1 MNIVG
6 HSLGGWQA
14 AHLAQQL
21 NEVRCGAVDN
31 LITLDPVGTR
41 YRIKPFGGIKLAY
54 PKPTAKTWTNIR
66 AESEGV
72 SVNDT
77 IADLGGQWDPSMQ
90 NPTYNYILPLDHAFA
105 NSMLTNKIQ
114 NGGSELGESPWD
126 LLIKHYQNLPTNY
139 NFENAP
145 ASKP

>member
-1 MNIVG
+1 MNAYASQGKIIDTSKALVLAKTQAHYYGYNQIDEALVNAKLFLSVNPTATVNIVG

-90 NPTYNYILPLDHAFA
+90 NPTLYLD
-105 NSMLTNKIQ
+105 
-114 NGGSELGESPWD
+114 
-126 LLIKHYQNLPTNY
+126 
-139 NFENAP
+139 
-145 ASKP
+145 